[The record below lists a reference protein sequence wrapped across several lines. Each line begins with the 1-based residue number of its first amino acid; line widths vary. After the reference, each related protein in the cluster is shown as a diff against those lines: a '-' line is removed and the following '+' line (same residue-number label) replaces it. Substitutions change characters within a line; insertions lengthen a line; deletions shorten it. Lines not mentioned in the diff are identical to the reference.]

1 MDLVTFTKEI
11 LNGKLHFVQCIFT
24 KCLTYRYRYR
34 SKFYNWLPVFLEK
47 AQTTGTN
54 QNFIILCRY
63 FPCYLFVFFCHC
75 SYMSLS
81 YLSSDDGLI
90 FFCFSFCG
98 TLGLL
103 LRLKSKKHKGSD
115 SLPSLMGNYHKSC
128 LHTYPCQDFWV
139 NG

>member
-1 MDLVTFTKEI
+1 MVTFTKEI

-47 AQTTGTN
+47 AQTTGTK
-54 QNFIILCRY
+54 QNFIIRCRY
-63 FPCYLFVFFCHC
+63 FSCCYLFVYLWRC
-75 SYMSLS
+75 SHMSLS
-81 YLSSDDGLI
+81 YLSIDDGLI
-90 FFCFSFCG
+90 FFCFLFCG
-98 TLGLL
+98 DLGLL
-103 LRLKSKKHKGSD
+103 LCLKSKKHKGSD